1 MEGGL
6 VTLANIIA
14 KLKCAALRPDL
25 DLGDKTSKWSVR
37 VEHNQM
43 KLQHAAR
50 SDIIRVRKGAFAHR
64 KTVHVSIDGAPQ

>member
-37 VEHNQM
+37 VEDNQM

-50 SDIIRVRKGAFAHR
+50 SSELGKERLHTEKLF
-64 KTVHVSIDGAPQ
+64 TYL